1 MTSRTLS
8 PCPVITTEKEGKGK
22 LFCQRF
28 HHAPQLQEHAFVA
41 RFVGQ
46 ENNASVFLFRVANL
60 GTERSDDAAFLFF
73 RETFVQVIVISGF
86 CYVPELGNDFRM
98 GNVPYQ
104 SLVPCAYHNK
114 CSTTP
119 YLALKQKNA
128 ACREFSPHVPG
139 RVFHR

>member
-22 LFCQRF
+22 LFSQRF
-28 HHAPQLQEHAFVA
+28 HHAPQLQEHTFVA

-60 GTERSDDAAFLFF
+60 GTERSDDAVLLPVG
-73 RETFVQVIVISGF
+73 ETLVQVVVVGGLRHMA
-86 CYVPELGNDFRM
+86 ELGNDFRM
-98 GNVPYQ
+98 GYVPYQ
-104 SLVPCAYHNK
+104 SLVPCAYHDK

-119 YLALKQKNA
+119 YLALKQKMQ
-128 ACREFSPHVPG
+128 
-139 RVFHR
+139 RVENFLRM